1 MRGTH
6 AEKAELEPYRKGL
19 SGESAMIRKSGNFK
33 AFHES
38 VRVLGDDARHGS
50 RRRFRNTNRRSC
62 QRPYLRLAMGWR
74 RRCQPTSSLGI

>member
-19 SGESAMIRKSGNFK
+19 SGESAMIGKSGNFK

-38 VRVLGDDARHGS
+38 VRVLGGDARHGS
-50 RRRFRNTNRRSC
+50 RRRFRNTNR
-62 QRPYLRLAMGWR
+62 
-74 RRCQPTSSLGI
+74 